1 MFGISF
7 PEITIILIVAVIALG
22 PEKLPSA
29 LVEIAKYFKVI
40 KKSINDAKATFDQEV
55 RIAELK
61 EDAKKYKESIS
72 KTTETM
78 RKKLTFEELDE
89 IKSGLNS
96 VKDTLNAGLSDI
108 ESSVNTTL
116 NEAENSLNST
126 QNLAQN
132 STPNSAQAQAQP
144 EAHPQAQP
152 EAHPQAQN
160 SNPTQNSKE

>member
-96 VKDTLNAGLSDI
+96 VKDTLNAGLSNI

-116 NEAENSLNST
+116 NEAENSLNSKQNST

-132 STPNSAQAQAQP
+132 STQNSAQEQ
-144 EAHPQAQP
+144 PQAQP
-152 EAHPQAQN
+152 EAYPQAQN

>member
-108 ESSVNTTL
+108 ESSVSTTL
-116 NEAENSLNST
+116 NEAENSLNSKQNST

-132 STPNSAQAQAQP
+132 STPNSAQEQ
-144 EAHPQAQP
+144 PQAQSD
-152 EAHPQAQN
+152 AHPQAQN

>member
-1 MFGISF
+1 MSF

-108 ESSVNTTL
+108 ESSVSTTL
-116 NEAENSLNST
+116 NEAENSLNSKQNST

-132 STPNSAQAQAQP
+132 STPNSAQEQ
-144 EAHPQAQP
+144 PQAQSD
-152 EAHPQAQN
+152 AHPQAQN

>member
-116 NEAENSLNST
+116 NEAENSLNSK
-126 QNLAQN
+126 QNSTQN
-132 STPNSAQAQAQP
+132 STPNSAQEQP
-144 EAHPQAQP
+144 QAHPQAQP